1 MTISRDFDVDPRKLS
16 SPYLRLLFDYWDAL
30 RRGRVAPQAE
40 DLDPLDIP
48 PAALPYVILIDL
60 TPDPLRVRYRLVGT
74 HGVEAAGWDYT
85 GRYVDELEMPNDMV
99 REVEVNFTYAVRQ
112 LPMFA
117 WYDWPLKGN
126 GGIVRVE
133 LIQLPLL
140 QDGIV
145 TRCFCAEHVGQDQD
159 LTGDEIVP
167 IGMTG

>member
-1 MTISRDFDVDPRKLS
+1 MTIRRDFDVDRRKLA
-16 SPYLRLLFDYWDAL
+16 SPYLRTLFDYWNDL
-30 RRGRVAPQAE
+30 RRGRVAPDVD

-48 PAALPYVILIDL
+48 PSALPYIMLIDL
-60 TPDPLRVRYRLVGT
+60 TYEPLRPRYRLVGT

-85 GRYVDELEMPNDMV
+85 GKYVDELDMPNDMV
-99 REVEVNFTYAVRQ
+99 HEVEVNFLYAARK

-117 WYDWPLKGN
+117 WYDWPLKDS
-126 GGIVRVE
+126 GGVVNVE

-159 LTGDEIVP
+159 LFSDEIVP
-167 IGMTG
+167 IRVTG